1 MNSTLLHLQNALT
14 KHHTH
19 THITKDQDVHE
30 DEKEY
35 DCDNV
40 TICPFST
47 TNLTLQWTF
56 LLYPLVWDTEG
67 VKRKYTVEA

>member
-1 MNSTLLHLQNALT
+1 MNITLLHLQNALT

-19 THITKDQDVHE
+19 THITKNQDVDE

-35 DCDNV
+35 DYDNV

-47 TNLTLQWTF
+47 TYLTLQRTVP
-56 LLYPLVWDTEG
+56 LYPLVWDTEG
-67 VKRKYTVEA
+67 VK